1 MQTVLEFLQPLLDLM
16 SAYPY
21 LFFFVAMIFAG
32 EVVLLP
38 AIYMAV
44 TGRLDLLPVV
54 TLSITA
60 TMISDIFWYGL
71 GRWFPA
77 TALERI
83 PGRGT
88 GRIVAGLGRLFERNG
103 PHVLI
108 LSKFVY
114 GTRISA
120 QVLSGVHDMPFRIY
134 LGANA
139 LGVIAVTAS
148 LVLIAYSV
156 IGTTTRL
163 GEAVR
168 GVEIAFLLFVFI
180 VVLGY
185 FLVGRK
191 LRREWFR

>member
-1 MQTVLEFLQPLLDLM
+1 MQTVLEFLQPLLDLL

-21 LFFFVAMIFAG
+21 LFFFVGMIFGG

-44 TGRLDLLPVV
+44 TGRLDMVPVV
-54 TLSITA
+54 LLSITA
-60 TMISDIFWYGL
+60 TMISDVFWYYL
-71 GRWFPA
+71 GRRFPA
-77 TALERI
+77 TALARI
-83 PGRGT
+83 RGRRT
-88 GRIVAGLGRLFERNG
+88 SRIVAGLGRLFERNG

-120 QVLSGVHDMPFRIY
+120 QVLSGVHDMPLRVY
-134 LGANA
+134 LGANV
-139 LGVIAVTAS
+139 LGVTAVTAS

-163 GEAVR
+163 GEVVR
-168 GVEIAFLLFVFI
+168 GVEIAFLLFVF
-180 VVLGY
+180 VVGLGY
-185 FLVGRK
+185 FMVGRK
-191 LRREWFR
+191 LRREWLQ